1 MKGLLLKDAYQIWHY
16 AKGVIVAA
24 VVMMGESAP
33 ANSVIV
39 PWNTATGRAEKM
51 QPRPSEAVMV
61 QTMMQSNAPFR
72 ASVDQSPSRPS
83 WIDPTMAMAPIH
95 TAHVCKIQIYP
106 TFAPRCFGS
115 AVSSLIV
122 AEAA

>member
-1 MKGLLLKDAYQIWHY
+1 MTAMTTEGSILAVRKVWGRMRLTPTQKMSIEPTSDRLSR
-16 AKGVIVAA
+16 AA

-51 QPRPSEAVMV
+51 QPRQSEAVMV
-61 QTMMQSNAPFR
+61 QTMMQSRAPMR

-83 WIDPTMAMAPIH
+83 
-95 TAHVCKIQIYP
+95 
-106 TFAPRCFGS
+106 
-115 AVSSLIV
+115 
-122 AEAA
+122 